1 MFLEEI
7 KIEVGKA
14 FEEKIDVI
22 KSSVPKEYQEVLK
35 VGVKN
40 E

>member
-1 MFLEEI
+1 MP
-7 KIEVGKA
+7 A
-14 FEEKIDVI
+14 NQKIDVI